1 MYQNFL
7 LGGLSS
13 LAVPTVPTK
22 KNSESFNDGG
32 EVAGMVIGILVVVV
46 IVWILLIVSSYKLM
60 GGGGYGV
67 AHAIMTLLFG
77 TLWVSLL
84 WIYKG
89 LKGAHFT
96 K

>member
-1 MYQNFL
+1 MDPKLL
-7 LGGLSS
+7 LGGLSGI
-13 LAVPTVPTK
+13 LAQPSR
-22 KNSESFNDGG
+22 SEQFNDGK
-32 EVAGMVIGILVVVV
+32 EASGIIIAVLIVVV